1 MSVLRKSPSLFIP
14 REIIQ
19 SLYNNTMS
27 LRVPYYNK
35 TLEDMDITATFKEMS
50 FIDIYKVFVYGF
62 VSIVTLSVLAIIY
75 NNIRFNLIKDEII
88 IPNLSKLINSNYS
101 KKAKESPFI
110 SYKQAPL
117 PECPV
122 LEGVEKGQNLVVKYR
137 IPRQHI
143 EKDSIQETNITIMVH
158 DN

>member
-14 REIIQ
+14 HEIIQ

-35 TLEDMDITATFKEMS
+35 TLEDIATLDEMS
-50 FIDIYKVFVYGF
+50 FMNIYKVFVYGF
-62 VSIVTLSVLAIIY
+62 LSIVILSVLAIIY

-88 IPNLSKLINSNYS
+88 IPNLSKLINSNYP

-122 LEGVEKGQNLVVKYR
+122 LDGIEKGQNLVVKYR

-143 EKDSIQETNITIMVH
+143 EKDIIQETNITIMVH